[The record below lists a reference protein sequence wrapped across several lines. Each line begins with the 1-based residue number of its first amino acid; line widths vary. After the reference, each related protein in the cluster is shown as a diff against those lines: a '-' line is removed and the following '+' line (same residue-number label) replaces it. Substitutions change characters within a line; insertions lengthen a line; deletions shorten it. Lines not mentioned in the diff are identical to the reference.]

1 MTGQKELCNKSLSD
15 SCIPAIDWNNFEKY
29 VYHFTTFESAV
40 KILTTKSLLFSP
52 VEKLNDINESIGP
65 RCLFTNENDEKEG
78 NGLLGAYRQISFSS
92 DSGTRR
98 GFDIPAMWGH
108 YASRGHG
115 VCLVLDK
122 KRIEEV
128 VGQNPSRWVGK
139 VLYSSI
145 EPASILYEKQTYG
158 DLDNFIRANKRE
170 LFFHKTGDWKY
181 EQEYRIIQLCDN
193 RNQQIFDISDS
204 LVAVILHVRQHED
217 FLNSIAY
224 RALSSICDTLPF
236 YRYIPTSPTS
246 RGRLFDITGKPRYPK
261 EFIYDLS
268 QVADATE
275 EEASHN
281 LGHSPASSFP

>member
-1 MTGQKELCNKSLSD
+1 MKEQKELCHKSLPG
-15 SCIPAIDWNNFEKY
+15 SCIPVIDWYNLERY

-40 KILTTKSLLFSP
+40 KILTTKTLLFSP

-65 RCLFTNENDEKEG
+65 CCLFTNENDEKEG
-78 NGLLGAYRQISFSS
+78 NDLLGAYRQISFSS

-115 VCLVLDK
+115 VCLVFDK
-122 KRIEEV
+122 KKIEED
-128 VGQNPSRWVGK
+128 VGQNPSRLAGK

-158 DLDNFIRANKRE
+158 NLDIFIRTNKRE
-170 LFFHKTGDWKY
+170 LFFHKTCDWEY
-181 EQEYRIIQLCDN
+181 EQEYRIIQLCDD
-193 RNQQIFDISDS
+193 RNQQMFDISDS
-204 LVAVILHVRQHED
+204 LVAVILHVRLHED
-217 FLNSIAY
+217 FLNSIEY
-224 RALSSICDTLPF
+224 RALSKIGDTLPF

-246 RGRLFDITGKPRYPK
+246 RGCLFDITGKQRYPK

-268 QVADATE
+268 KVVNATE
-275 EEASHN
+275 EEASHEEI
-281 LGHSPASSFP
+281 